1 MIKIMIGVIVINL
14 ISSVAIFKYYQNEI
28 RLTEA
33 KILISQ
39 KSSEIK
45 ILSLL
50 EIIKSDIFEERF
62 PWISI
67 KK

>member
-1 MIKIMIGVIVINL
+1 MIGVIVINL